1 MSISIF
7 RIKKGRIMNLLLVDD
22 EEYMIESIKKNVDW
36 KDCGIDV
43 VYTAFSVKQAQM
55 IMEMAD
61 VDVIISDIVMPQE
74 SGFDLIEW
82 VRSKGYRMSVIF
94 LTSYAEFDYARRAI
108 ALDSVEYLLKPVDFG
123 KLSCALRKAVQKAE
137 QARAFADYQKESRHW
152 KRNQS
157 LICREFWREV
167 LAGRIPQKPFI
178 AESERQD
185 RDYLNERFYLLYV
198 IFHDGKAQEGIWDRG
213 TLDFV
218 VGNVLSELL
227 SDSGM
232 SVESVVSVEAGSCAV
247 ICREGGRVDGAAVRA
262 AFARFVS
269 WFLENFEM
277 NLWAGAGAVQNGF
290 EMAKVLAQIRR
301 MRDNSLSVRNRV
313 LYLSDFIHP
322 ENTYRNSNMG
332 LWEILMEEGKEE
344 ALAAGMKAYLEEME
358 RREMVT
364 RQILEAFRVD
374 VTQIVYSWL
383 ARREIK
389 AHLLF
394 SEREDKQIREDALSG
409 IYGALAYASDL
420 IHEAVRYE
428 KYVNRTATV
437 TEKIRQYIDSHYQE
451 EIRRDALAEMVY
463 LNTDYMARI
472 FKKEYGISISA
483 YILQK
488 RVEEAKNL
496 LVHSDLPINTVSI
509 YVGYSNFSYFT
520 KMFKENTGYSP
531 LEYRRK
537 FKK

>member
-1 MSISIF
+1 
-7 RIKKGRIMNLLLVDD
+7 MNLLLVDD

-36 KDCGIDV
+36 KDCGIDA

-108 ALDSVEYLLKPVDFG
+108 ALDSVEYLLKPVDFD
-123 KLSCALRKAVQKAE
+123 KLSCALMKAVQKAE
-137 QARAFADYQKESRHW
+137 QARVFADYQRESRHW
-152 KRNQS
+152 KQNQS
-157 LICREFWREV
+157 VICREFWREV
-167 LAGRIPQKPFI
+167 LAGRVPSEPFG
-178 AESERQD
+178 AEAQRRD
-185 RDYLNERFYLLYV
+185 RDYLNDRFFLLYV
-198 IFHDGKAQEGIWDRG
+198 IFYDGKAQEGIWDRG
-213 TLDFV
+213 TLYFV
-218 VGNVLSELL
+218 MGNVLSELL
-227 SDSGM
+227 ADSGL
-232 SVESVVSVEAGSCAV
+232 SVESVVSVETGSCAV
-247 ICREGGRVDGAAVRA
+247 ICRESGRVDGAAARA

-269 WFLENFEM
+269 WFQENFEM
-277 NLWAGAGAVQNGF
+277 NLWAGAGAAQNGF
-290 EMAKVLAQIRR
+290 EMAKVLAQVRR
-301 MRDNSLSVRNRV
+301 MRDNSLSVWNRV

-322 ENTYRNSNMG
+322 ENTYRNPNMG

-344 ALAAGMKAYLEEME
+344 ALAVSMRAYLEEME
-358 RREMVT
+358 RQEMVT

-394 SEREDKQIREDALSG
+394 SEREDKRMHRDVPDG

-472 FKKEYGISISA
+472 FKKEVGISISA

-488 RVEEAKNL
+488 RVEEARNL

-520 KMFKENTGYSP
+520 KMFKDNTGYSP

-537 FKK
+537 FKE

>member
-1 MSISIF
+1 
-7 RIKKGRIMNLLLVDD
+7 MNLLLVDD

-36 KDCGIDV
+36 KDCGIDA

-108 ALDSVEYLLKPVDFG
+108 ALDSVEYLLKPVDFD
-123 KLSCALRKAVQKAE
+123 KLSCALMKAVQKAE
-137 QARAFADYQKESRHW
+137 QARVFADYQRESRHW
-152 KRNQS
+152 KQNQS
-157 LICREFWREV
+157 VICREFWREV
-167 LAGRIPQKPFI
+167 LAGRVPSEPFG
-178 AESERQD
+178 AEAQRRD
-185 RDYLNERFYLLYV
+185 RDYLNDSFFLLYV
-198 IFHDGKAQEGIWDRG
+198 VFYDGKAQEGIWDRG
-213 TLDFV
+213 TLYFV
-218 VGNVLSELL
+218 MGNVLSELL
-227 SDSGM
+227 ADSGL
-232 SVESVVSVEAGSCAV
+232 SVESVVSVETGSCVV
-247 ICREGGRVDGAAVRA
+247 ICRESGCVDGAAAKA

-269 WFLENFEM
+269 WFQENFEM
-277 NLWAGAGAVQNGF
+277 NLWAGAGAAQNGF
-290 EMAKVLAQIRR
+290 EMAKVLAQVRR
-301 MRDNSLSVRNRV
+301 MRDNSLSVWNRV

-322 ENTYRNSNMG
+322 ENTYRNPNMG

-344 ALAAGMKAYLEEME
+344 ALAVSMRAYLEEME
-358 RREMVT
+358 RQEMVT

-394 SEREDKQIREDALSG
+394 SEREDKRMHRDVPDG

-472 FKKEYGISISA
+472 FKKEVGISISA

-488 RVEEAKNL
+488 RVEEDRNL

-520 KMFKENTGYSP
+520 KMFKDNTGYSP

-537 FKK
+537 FKE

>member
-1 MSISIF
+1 M
-7 RIKKGRIMNLLLVDD
+7 
-22 EEYMIESIKKNVDW
+22 
-36 KDCGIDV
+36 
-43 VYTAFSVKQAQM
+43 AQ
-55 IMEMAD
+55 
-61 VDVIISDIVMPQE
+61 V
-74 SGFDLIEW
+74 L
-82 VRSKGYRMSVIF
+82 
-94 LTSYAEFDYARRAI
+94 
-108 ALDSVEYLLKPVDFG
+108 
-123 KLSCALRKAVQKAE
+123 E
-137 QARAFADYQKESRHW
+137 Q
-152 KRNQS
+152 
-157 LICREFWREV
+157 V
-167 LAGRIPQKPFI
+167 
-178 AESERQD
+178 
-185 RDYLNERFYLLYV
+185 
-198 IFHDGKAQEGIWDRG
+198 
-213 TLDFV
+213 
-218 VGNVLSELL
+218 
-227 SDSGM
+227 
-232 SVESVVSVEAGSCAV
+232 
-247 ICREGGRVDGAAVRA
+247 
-262 AFARFVS
+262 
-269 WFLENFEM
+269 
-277 NLWAGAGAVQNGF
+277 
-290 EMAKVLAQIRR
+290 RR

-322 ENTYRNSNMG
+322 ENTYRNPNMG

-344 ALAAGMKAYLEEME
+344 ALAASMKAYLEEME
-358 RREMVT
+358 RQEMVT

-394 SEREDKQIREDALSG
+394 SEREDKQTRQDALDG
-409 IYGALAYASDL
+409 IYGALAHASDL
-420 IHEAVRYE
+420 IHEARRYE

-437 TEKIRQYIDSHYQE
+437 TEKIRQYIDSHFQE

-472 FKKEYGISISA
+472 FKKEVGISISA